1 MYMRGVIVR
10 NSNGLA
16 EGAKRQSM
24 TQAYLALAVLESSGL
39 SGSLLTRGK
48 CCSDSTKDQRA
59 KTTEKS
65 CTLAGRTLEYFTL
78 PNL

>member
-1 MYMRGVIVR
+1 MRGVVIR

-16 EGAKRQSM
+16 ERAERQSM

-48 CCSDSTKDQRA
+48 CCSDNTLGQRVRR
-59 KTTEKS
+59 TQKS
-65 CTLAGRTLEYFTL
+65 SSLAERTLEYFTL

>member
-1 MYMRGVIVR
+1 MQGVYMEGF
-10 NSNGLA
+10 NGLA
-16 EGAKRQSM
+16 EPAEKQSM

-48 CCSDSTKDQRA
+48 CCSNGTSGQRA
-59 KTTEKS
+59 KTAQKLS
-65 CTLAGRTLEYFTL
+65 SFAGRTLEYFKL